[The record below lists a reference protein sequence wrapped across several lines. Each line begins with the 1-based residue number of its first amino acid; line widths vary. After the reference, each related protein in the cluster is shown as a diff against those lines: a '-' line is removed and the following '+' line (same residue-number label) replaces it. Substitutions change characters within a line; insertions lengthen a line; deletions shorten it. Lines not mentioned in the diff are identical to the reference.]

1 MTRQYRFGGT
11 KPESSGTYSG
21 AEPLNVPNLL
31 YTTFYLPGSNAKD
44 MRTIYIIGID
54 NDPDGCYITDALE
67 KPEHTIAGPF
77 HSLQNA
83 ITHAIDADLRVHSRW
98 NEILPGPN
106 RDDFGE
112 RLEDLQR

>member
-1 MTRQYRFGGT
+1 
-11 KPESSGTYSG
+11 
-21 AEPLNVPNLL
+21 
-31 YTTFYLPGSNAKD
+31 

-77 HSLQNA
+77 HSQQNA
-83 ITHAIDADLRVHSRW
+83 ITHAIDAELRVHSRW

-112 RLEDLQR
+112 RLEDLQRYTLVGPQTATRLPHGFPTRARGS

>member
-1 MTRQYRFGGT
+1 
-11 KPESSGTYSG
+11 
-21 AEPLNVPNLL
+21 LNAPNLL
-31 YTTFYLPGSNAKD
+31 RATFYCPVQTVKD

-54 NDPDGCYITDALE
+54 NDPDGYYITDALE

-77 HSLQNA
+77 HSQQNA
-83 ITHAIDADLRVHSRW
+83 ITHAIDAELRVHSRW
-98 NEILPGPN
+98 NEILPGLN